1 MIRFRIIF
9 RFRIRVIFRVR
20 IRVSFRVSVTI
31 YMFFSIPTKF
41 VEWFTVQ
48 LVYRFRLSSNISYA
62 FQQSVTILTNGSHT
76 RFS

>member
-31 YMFFSIPTKF
+31 YVFFHTYKIRRMVHRSI
-41 VEWFTVQ
+41 
-48 LVYRFRLSSNISYA
+48 SIS
-62 FQQSVTILTNGSHT
+62 F
-76 RFS
+76 